1 MKKVLLSIAMCFSMI
16 AMNAQTAVGTVV
28 GNFTLTDIN
37 GNTQDLYS
45 YLDAGKMV
53 VIDVS
58 ATWCGP
64 CWAYHGTGA
73 LNDFFL
79 AHGPSGTNDAV
90 ALFIEGDPTTTSAD
104 LNGTGANTQGDWVT
118 GESLPI
124 VDLVAAADFENSG
137 LVIPYYP
144 VMYVIC
150 PNRVVIQSGVAGAIG
165 TTALL
170 ESYVGTCPAPASA
183 PVDPALLGYSGT
195 TTSCGAFDLSV
206 TLQNNGVDPLTA
218 CTITV
223 TGLPTPIVYN
233 WSGNLATYGYET
245 VNLGTVN
252 INAATTANIVVTSTD
267 ADATNSTINQTLNYI
282 DATATTALPFA
293 TDFSTAGFPYANWQ
307 NINTDGD
314 IGWEVITLNSAQAD
328 VIYMD
333 TYNYS
338 TTGELDHFVT
348 APFNLSGANTPS
360 LSFKVA
366 NRRYNA
372 TYYDKLSVSVS
383 TNCDGP
389 FTQVWTKEG
398 TALATG
404 ADYTS
409 GAWGPTAAS
418 DWRNEC
424 IDLTSYANAPA
435 LFVRFTSE
443 NHYGNN
449 VFVDDIAVQN
459 AACSTIGVDEAVAT
473 SVTMAAFPNPT
484 SSATTFNYSIP
495 TSGDVNISVI
505 NMLGERVMNLNKG
518 TLGAGSYTE
527 VLDFNNLS
535 AGLYLINLTSNNKV
549 STLRL
554 TVSK

>member
-16 AMNAQTAVGTVV
+16 AMNAQTAVGTAV
-28 GNFTLTDIN
+28 GNWTLTDIN
-37 GNTQDLYS
+37 GNVHTLYD

-64 CWAYHGTGA
+64 CWAYHETGA
-73 LNDFFL
+73 LNDFYN
-79 AHGPSGTNDAV
+79 AHGPNGANDAM
-90 ALFIEGDPTTTSAD
+90 AFFIEGDVSTGSAE
-104 LNGTGANTQGDWVT
+104 LNGGAGSQGDWVT
-118 GESLPI
+118 GEDLPI
-124 VDLVAAADFENSG
+124 IDLTSEADFTNSG

-150 PNRVVIQSGVAGAIG
+150 PNRVIIQADVAGVIG
-165 TTALL
+165 TLNLL
-170 ESYVGTCPAPASA
+170 NSYVGTCPAPASA
-183 PVDPALLGYSGT
+183 PVDPAILGYNGT
-195 TTSCGAFDLSV
+195 TTSCGDFDLSINM
-206 TLQNNGVDPLTA
+206 QNNGLDPLTA

-233 WSGNLATYGYET
+233 WTGNLPTYGMET
-245 VNLGTVN
+245 VNLGTVS
-252 INAATTANIVVTSTD
+252 INAATTATITVTSAD
-267 ADATNSTINQTLNYI
+267 ADASNSTWNQTLNYI
-282 DATATTALPFA
+282 NSSATTAIPFS

-328 VIYMD
+328 VLYMD

-338 TTGELDHFVT
+338 TTGELDHVVT

-372 TYYDKLSVSVS
+372 TYYDKLIVSVS
-383 TNCDGP
+383 PNCDGP
-389 FTQVWTKEG
+389 WTQVWMKEG

-404 ADYTS
+404 GDYSS
-409 GAWGPTAAS
+409 GAWGPTTAS

-424 IDLTSYANAPA
+424 IDLTNYANTSA
-435 LFVRFTSE
+435 LFIQFTSE

-449 VFVDDIAVQN
+449 VFVDDISVQN

-473 SVTMAAFPNPT
+473 TVTMSAFPNPT

-554 TVSK
+554 TVNK